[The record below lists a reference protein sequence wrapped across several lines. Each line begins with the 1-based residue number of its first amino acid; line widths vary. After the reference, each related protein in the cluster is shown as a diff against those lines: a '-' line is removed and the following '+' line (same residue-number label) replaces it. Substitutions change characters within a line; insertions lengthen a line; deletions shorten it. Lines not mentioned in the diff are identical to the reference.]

1 MIASTWRGSAHL
13 TDADEYIAHLHRTVQ
28 ADSLATPDNGGF
40 AILGRGEDDRTEFLT
55 LSLCDYVEAIGA
67 LAGDDAALVFDSD
80 DHRYP
85 IDRESFVSHYTVAS
99 FTGETKGR
107 WQP

>member
-1 MIASTWRGSAHL
+1 VIARTWRGGTRLA
-13 TDADEYIAHLHRTVQ
+13 DADEHIAYLHRTGQ
-28 ADSLATPDNGGF
+28 ADSLATPENGGF
-40 AILGRGEDDRTEFLT
+40 AILGRDEDDRTEFLT

-67 LAGDDAALVFDSD
+67 FAGDDAAVVFDPD
-80 DHRYP
+80 DDRYL
-85 IDRESFVSHYTVAS
+85 IDRESLVSHDTVAS